1 MQLLNNIVNLQRR
14 FVSESQLSLT
24 VSLPRQK
31 YLSYSTHSSIGMEF
45 FEANKPDEDLEE
57 VLSSTIKSEIRR
69 ARVEMPLAGSTLLHD
84 NLAKMKHHSED
95 SDHEDEEEVKGIE
108 GMIL

>member
-1 MQLLNNIVNLQRR
+1 MLNNIVNLQRR

-24 VSLPRQK
+24 VILPRQK

-69 ARVEMPLAGSTLLHD
+69 ARVEMPLTGSTLLHD